1 MLLKI
6 GEKTDLMVGQP
17 EGCIFNVDGGGL
29 FLAYNYNSP
38 TPAEIEAFSAGAPFE
53 IRFVRVNGVLFIL
66 AKAGNMPWIDAP
78 YAIQLSPF
86 ARFPALE
93 QNEGYALTL
102 MLIDRKTS
110 IVKGLRVIGLGH
122 TFSEQL
128 HAEIMSQAHEPL
140 FASEYYAQV
149 SAVYQRYSTKQLVQ
163 FSTQRYKLK

>member
-6 GEKTDLMVGQP
+6 GEKTDMMAGQP

-29 FLAYNYNSP
+29 FLAYNYDSP
-38 TPAEIEAFSAGAPFE
+38 SQAEIEAFSSGTPFE
-53 IRFVRVNGVLFIL
+53 IRFVRMNGILFIL
-66 AKAGNMPWIDAP
+66 AKAGKMPWIDAP
-78 YAIQLSPF
+78 YTIQLSPF
-86 ARFPALE
+86 ACFPPLG
-93 QNEGYALTL
+93 QNEGYSLTL
-102 MLIDRKTS
+102 ILIDRKTS

-128 HAEIMSQAHEPL
+128 HAEIMAHADEPL
-140 FASEYYAQV
+140 YVPEYYAQV